1 VKLGI
6 YYDKRS
12 APVAEEFMARREK
25 RGYDRKARRDRTLQD
40 LRIHQADEALRRARR
55 T

>member
-1 VKLGI
+1 MKLGV

-12 APVAEEFMARREK
+12 TPVAEEFMQRREK
-25 RGYDRKARRDRTLQD
+25 RGYDRAKRKDRSLQD

-55 T
+55 Q

>member
-1 VKLGI
+1 MKLGI

-12 APVAEEFMARREK
+12 TPVAEEFMRRRER
-25 RGYDRKARRDRTLQD
+25 RGYDRKSRRDRTLQD